1 MTRAKDMMKTTLFI
15 VSYHF
20 MTQIQEHPKS
30 TMPQKI
36 YASHVNITK
45 RLQEYIMN
53 PKDSPKD
60 IHKKHILH

>member
-1 MTRAKDMMKTTLFI
+1 MMKTTLFI

-36 YASHVNITK
+36 NASHVNIT
-45 RLQEYIMN
+45 RITRIYYEPERQSQRYTQETSFALN
-53 PKDSPKD
+53 K
-60 IHKKHILH
+60 